1 MLKMEE
7 LRDKNPFHCIITG
20 PTNCGKTRY
29 VIDQLRGSFRHVFDW
44 IVLIC
49 PTYSKNKTYRGFAK
63 GDKRFVVL
71 SPDASNVEEIND
83 LLGICEDFFSG
94 KNTLIILDDCAVSKD
109 LKNRTNKF
117 INLAFSGRHAGLSVW
132 VLTQQLTSIAKPFR
146 DNVACVVAFHNP
158 SQIGMKSLFEEFGG
172 DLDSQTRK
180 NLMKNLKSENYSAL
194 CFSLRNPYHCY
205 LRIPSPEENFKVS
218 LYKMSDLAEMTF
230 DENQKTNQ
238 KFSISAGDVEYQ
250 KESLVILASLGTT
263 KEYLGVEMS
272 LEKIHKLPDKEVEKF
287 FNRYQK
293 VAGQKMA
300 NGLVDSAI
308 STATKVISCFLPID
322 DTEELCYDLQNDEL
336 VKRELSNIAGLLVV
350 RGGRLV
356 ALGSALFQ
364 VVRHIKFNI
373 ESESDR
379 DAVGLSPESGGAAGL
394 AVVVEK
400 QNLNETE
407 GSDANKIEAESK

>member
-1 MLKMEE
+1 
-7 LRDKNPFHCIITG
+7 
-20 PTNCGKTRY
+20 
-29 VIDQLRGSFRHVFDW
+29 
-44 IVLIC
+44 
-49 PTYSKNKTYRGFAK
+49 
-63 GDKRFVVL
+63 
-71 SPDASNVEEIND
+71 
-83 LLGICEDFFSG
+83 
-94 KNTLIILDDCAVSKD
+94 
-109 LKNRTNKF
+109 
-117 INLAFSGRHAGLSVW
+117 
-132 VLTQQLTSIAKPFR
+132 
-146 DNVACVVAFHNP
+146 
-158 SQIGMKSLFEEFGG
+158 
-172 DLDSQTRK
+172 
-180 NLMKNLKSENYSAL
+180 
-194 CFSLRNPYHCY
+194 
-205 LRIPSPEENFKVS
+205 
-218 LYKMSDLAEMTF
+218 MSDLDEMTF
-230 DENQKTNQ
+230 DENQKTNPN
-238 KFSISAGDVEYQ
+238 FSISAGDVEYQ

-322 DTEELCYDLQNDEL
+322 DTEELCYDLQSDEL

-364 VVRHIKFNI
+364 VVRHIKFNT

-394 AVVVEK
+394 AVVVEN
-400 QNLNETE
+400 QNLFETK

>member
-1 MLKMEE
+1 
-7 LRDKNPFHCIITG
+7 
-20 PTNCGKTRY
+20 
-29 VIDQLRGSFRHVFDW
+29 
-44 IVLIC
+44 
-49 PTYSKNKTYRGFAK
+49 
-63 GDKRFVVL
+63 
-71 SPDASNVEEIND
+71 
-83 LLGICEDFFSG
+83 
-94 KNTLIILDDCAVSKD
+94 
-109 LKNRTNKF
+109 
-117 INLAFSGRHAGLSVW
+117 
-132 VLTQQLTSIAKPFR
+132 
-146 DNVACVVAFHNP
+146 
-158 SQIGMKSLFEEFGG
+158 
-172 DLDSQTRK
+172 
-180 NLMKNLKSENYSAL
+180 
-194 CFSLRNPYHCY
+194 
-205 LRIPSPEENFKVS
+205 
-218 LYKMSDLAEMTF
+218 MSDLAEMTF
-230 DENQKTNQ
+230 DENEKTNQ
-238 KFSISAGDVEYQ
+238 KFSISAGDVDYQ

-364 VVRHIKFNI
+364 VVRHIKFNR
-373 ESESDR
+373 ESENER
-379 DAVGLSPESGGAAGL
+379 DAVGLSPESGEANEPAG
-394 AVVVEK
+394 ENR
-400 QNLNETE
+400 NLFETK

>member
-1 MLKMEE
+1 
-7 LRDKNPFHCIITG
+7 
-20 PTNCGKTRY
+20 
-29 VIDQLRGSFRHVFDW
+29 
-44 IVLIC
+44 
-49 PTYSKNKTYRGFAK
+49 
-63 GDKRFVVL
+63 
-71 SPDASNVEEIND
+71 
-83 LLGICEDFFSG
+83 
-94 KNTLIILDDCAVSKD
+94 
-109 LKNRTNKF
+109 
-117 INLAFSGRHAGLSVW
+117 
-132 VLTQQLTSIAKPFR
+132 
-146 DNVACVVAFHNP
+146 
-158 SQIGMKSLFEEFGG
+158 
-172 DLDSQTRK
+172 
-180 NLMKNLKSENYSAL
+180 
-194 CFSLRNPYHCY
+194 
-205 LRIPSPEENFKVS
+205 
-218 LYKMSDLAEMTF
+218 MSDLAEMTF

-238 KFSISAGDVEYQ
+238 KFAISAGHVDFQ

-364 VVRHIKFNI
+364 VVRHIKFNT
-373 ESESDR
+373 ESESER
-379 DAVGLSPESGGAAGL
+379 DAVGLSPESGEANEPAG
-394 AVVVEK
+394 K
-400 QNLNETE
+400 NQNLFETK

>member
-1 MLKMEE
+1 
-7 LRDKNPFHCIITG
+7 
-20 PTNCGKTRY
+20 
-29 VIDQLRGSFRHVFDW
+29 
-44 IVLIC
+44 
-49 PTYSKNKTYRGFAK
+49 
-63 GDKRFVVL
+63 
-71 SPDASNVEEIND
+71 
-83 LLGICEDFFSG
+83 
-94 KNTLIILDDCAVSKD
+94 
-109 LKNRTNKF
+109 
-117 INLAFSGRHAGLSVW
+117 
-132 VLTQQLTSIAKPFR
+132 
-146 DNVACVVAFHNP
+146 
-158 SQIGMKSLFEEFGG
+158 
-172 DLDSQTRK
+172 
-180 NLMKNLKSENYSAL
+180 
-194 CFSLRNPYHCY
+194 
-205 LRIPSPEENFKVS
+205 
-218 LYKMSDLAEMTF
+218 MSDLAEMTF
-230 DENQKTNQ
+230 DENQKTNPN
-238 KFSISAGDVEYQ
+238 FSISAGDVEYQ

-364 VVRHIKFNI
+364 VVRHIKFNR
-373 ESESDR
+373 ESESER
-379 DAVGLSPESGGAAGL
+379 DAVRLSPEYGDSDRESGGAN
-394 AVVVEK
+394 
-400 QNLNETE
+400 QNLFETK

>member
-1 MLKMEE
+1 M
-7 LRDKNPFHCIITG
+7 P
-20 PTNCGKTRY
+20 
-29 VIDQLRGSFRHVFDW
+29 
-44 IVLIC
+44 
-49 PTYSKNKTYRGFAK
+49 
-63 GDKRFVVL
+63 
-71 SPDASNVEEIND
+71 
-83 LLGICEDFFSG
+83 
-94 KNTLIILDDCAVSKD
+94 
-109 LKNRTNKF
+109 
-117 INLAFSGRHAGLSVW
+117 
-132 VLTQQLTSIAKPFR
+132 
-146 DNVACVVAFHNP
+146 
-158 SQIGMKSLFEEFGG
+158 
-172 DLDSQTRK
+172 
-180 NLMKNLKSENYSAL
+180 
-194 CFSLRNPYHCY
+194 
-205 LRIPSPEENFKVS
+205 
-218 LYKMSDLAEMTF
+218 DLAEMTF

-364 VVRHIKFNI
+364 VVRHIKFNR
-373 ESESDR
+373 ESESGD
-379 DAVGLSPESGGAAGL
+379 S
-394 AVVVEK
+394 EK

>member
-1 MLKMEE
+1 
-7 LRDKNPFHCIITG
+7 
-20 PTNCGKTRY
+20 
-29 VIDQLRGSFRHVFDW
+29 
-44 IVLIC
+44 
-49 PTYSKNKTYRGFAK
+49 
-63 GDKRFVVL
+63 
-71 SPDASNVEEIND
+71 
-83 LLGICEDFFSG
+83 
-94 KNTLIILDDCAVSKD
+94 
-109 LKNRTNKF
+109 
-117 INLAFSGRHAGLSVW
+117 
-132 VLTQQLTSIAKPFR
+132 
-146 DNVACVVAFHNP
+146 
-158 SQIGMKSLFEEFGG
+158 
-172 DLDSQTRK
+172 
-180 NLMKNLKSENYSAL
+180 
-194 CFSLRNPYHCY
+194 
-205 LRIPSPEENFKVS
+205 
-218 LYKMSDLAEMTF
+218 MSDLAEMTF

-238 KFSISAGDVEYQ
+238 KFSISAGDVDYQ

-364 VVRHIKFNI
+364 VVRHIKFNT
-373 ESESDR
+373 ESENDR
-379 DAVGLSPESGGAAGL
+379 DPKQMNLLAKIKIFSKQKAQTQTKSKQSLSSSL
-394 AVVVEK
+394 
-400 QNLNETE
+400 
-407 GSDANKIEAESK
+407 DFKIFKIILKGDRYSLK

>member
-1 MLKMEE
+1 
-7 LRDKNPFHCIITG
+7 
-20 PTNCGKTRY
+20 
-29 VIDQLRGSFRHVFDW
+29 
-44 IVLIC
+44 
-49 PTYSKNKTYRGFAK
+49 
-63 GDKRFVVL
+63 
-71 SPDASNVEEIND
+71 
-83 LLGICEDFFSG
+83 
-94 KNTLIILDDCAVSKD
+94 
-109 LKNRTNKF
+109 
-117 INLAFSGRHAGLSVW
+117 
-132 VLTQQLTSIAKPFR
+132 
-146 DNVACVVAFHNP
+146 
-158 SQIGMKSLFEEFGG
+158 
-172 DLDSQTRK
+172 
-180 NLMKNLKSENYSAL
+180 
-194 CFSLRNPYHCY
+194 
-205 LRIPSPEENFKVS
+205 
-218 LYKMSDLAEMTF
+218 MSDLAEMTF

-364 VVRHIKFNI
+364 VVKLLASLSLSKIKIFSKQKAQTQTKSKQSLSSSLVYASSC
-373 ESESDR
+373 SELCSGFASAGFWAEPDCVSVACTSLADFKIFKIILKGDR
-379 DAVGLSPESGGAAGL
+379 YSL
-394 AVVVEK
+394 K
-400 QNLNETE
+400 
-407 GSDANKIEAESK
+407 

>member
-1 MLKMEE
+1 
-7 LRDKNPFHCIITG
+7 
-20 PTNCGKTRY
+20 
-29 VIDQLRGSFRHVFDW
+29 
-44 IVLIC
+44 
-49 PTYSKNKTYRGFAK
+49 
-63 GDKRFVVL
+63 
-71 SPDASNVEEIND
+71 
-83 LLGICEDFFSG
+83 
-94 KNTLIILDDCAVSKD
+94 
-109 LKNRTNKF
+109 
-117 INLAFSGRHAGLSVW
+117 
-132 VLTQQLTSIAKPFR
+132 
-146 DNVACVVAFHNP
+146 
-158 SQIGMKSLFEEFGG
+158 
-172 DLDSQTRK
+172 
-180 NLMKNLKSENYSAL
+180 
-194 CFSLRNPYHCY
+194 
-205 LRIPSPEENFKVS
+205 
-218 LYKMSDLAEMTF
+218 MSDLAEMTF

-238 KFSISAGDVEYQ
+238 KFSISAGDVEYK

-336 VKRELSNIAGLLVV
+336 VKRELYNIAGLLVV

-364 VVRHIKFNI
+364 VVRHIKFNRDSD
-373 ESESDR
+373 SEAGVTAELEKAKLRTGDR
-379 DAVGLSPESGGAAGL
+379 ESGETAGYPAGF

-400 QNLNETE
+400 QNLNDTE
-407 GSDANKIEAESK
+407 GPDANKI

>member
-1 MLKMEE
+1 
-7 LRDKNPFHCIITG
+7 
-20 PTNCGKTRY
+20 
-29 VIDQLRGSFRHVFDW
+29 
-44 IVLIC
+44 
-49 PTYSKNKTYRGFAK
+49 
-63 GDKRFVVL
+63 
-71 SPDASNVEEIND
+71 
-83 LLGICEDFFSG
+83 
-94 KNTLIILDDCAVSKD
+94 
-109 LKNRTNKF
+109 
-117 INLAFSGRHAGLSVW
+117 
-132 VLTQQLTSIAKPFR
+132 
-146 DNVACVVAFHNP
+146 
-158 SQIGMKSLFEEFGG
+158 
-172 DLDSQTRK
+172 
-180 NLMKNLKSENYSAL
+180 
-194 CFSLRNPYHCY
+194 
-205 LRIPSPEENFKVS
+205 
-218 LYKMSDLAEMTF
+218 MSDLAEMTF

-238 KFSISAGDVEYQ
+238 KFSISAGDVDYQ

-364 VVRHIKFNI
+364 VVRHIKFNT
-373 ESESDR
+373 ESENENENENEPAGDR
-379 DAVGLSPESGGAAGL
+379 DSEAGAKLRSGGAN
-394 AVVVEK
+394 
-400 QNLNETE
+400 QNLFETK

>member
-1 MLKMEE
+1 
-7 LRDKNPFHCIITG
+7 
-20 PTNCGKTRY
+20 
-29 VIDQLRGSFRHVFDW
+29 
-44 IVLIC
+44 
-49 PTYSKNKTYRGFAK
+49 
-63 GDKRFVVL
+63 
-71 SPDASNVEEIND
+71 
-83 LLGICEDFFSG
+83 
-94 KNTLIILDDCAVSKD
+94 
-109 LKNRTNKF
+109 
-117 INLAFSGRHAGLSVW
+117 
-132 VLTQQLTSIAKPFR
+132 
-146 DNVACVVAFHNP
+146 
-158 SQIGMKSLFEEFGG
+158 
-172 DLDSQTRK
+172 
-180 NLMKNLKSENYSAL
+180 
-194 CFSLRNPYHCY
+194 
-205 LRIPSPEENFKVS
+205 
-218 LYKMSDLAEMTF
+218 MSDLAEMTF

-364 VVRHIKFNI
+364 VVRHIKFNR

-379 DAVGLSPESGGAAGL
+379 DAVGLSPESGDDSENL
-394 AVVVEK
+394 ASLSLSKIKIFRNKRLRRK
-400 QNLNETE
+400 QNR
-407 GSDANKIEAESK
+407 SRV

>member
-1 MLKMEE
+1 
-7 LRDKNPFHCIITG
+7 
-20 PTNCGKTRY
+20 
-29 VIDQLRGSFRHVFDW
+29 
-44 IVLIC
+44 
-49 PTYSKNKTYRGFAK
+49 
-63 GDKRFVVL
+63 
-71 SPDASNVEEIND
+71 
-83 LLGICEDFFSG
+83 
-94 KNTLIILDDCAVSKD
+94 
-109 LKNRTNKF
+109 
-117 INLAFSGRHAGLSVW
+117 
-132 VLTQQLTSIAKPFR
+132 
-146 DNVACVVAFHNP
+146 
-158 SQIGMKSLFEEFGG
+158 
-172 DLDSQTRK
+172 
-180 NLMKNLKSENYSAL
+180 
-194 CFSLRNPYHCY
+194 
-205 LRIPSPEENFKVS
+205 
-218 LYKMSDLAEMTF
+218 MSDLAEMTF

-238 KFSISAGDVEYQ
+238 KFAISAGDVDYQ

-364 VVRHIKFNI
+364 VVRHIKFNRDSDSEAGAKLRTGDSGAG
-373 ESESDR
+373 ESQT
-379 DAVGLSPESGGAAGL
+379 AGF
-394 AVVVEK
+394 AFVVEK
-400 QNLNETE
+400 QNINETE
-407 GSDANKIEAESK
+407 GSDANKI

>member
-1 MLKMEE
+1 
-7 LRDKNPFHCIITG
+7 
-20 PTNCGKTRY
+20 
-29 VIDQLRGSFRHVFDW
+29 
-44 IVLIC
+44 
-49 PTYSKNKTYRGFAK
+49 
-63 GDKRFVVL
+63 
-71 SPDASNVEEIND
+71 
-83 LLGICEDFFSG
+83 
-94 KNTLIILDDCAVSKD
+94 
-109 LKNRTNKF
+109 
-117 INLAFSGRHAGLSVW
+117 
-132 VLTQQLTSIAKPFR
+132 
-146 DNVACVVAFHNP
+146 
-158 SQIGMKSLFEEFGG
+158 
-172 DLDSQTRK
+172 
-180 NLMKNLKSENYSAL
+180 
-194 CFSLRNPYHCY
+194 
-205 LRIPSPEENFKVS
+205 
-218 LYKMSDLAEMTF
+218 MSDLAEMTF

-238 KFSISAGDVEYQ
+238 KFPISAGDVDYQ

-364 VVRHIKFNI
+364 VVRHIKFNT
-373 ESESDR
+373 ESDR
-379 DAVGLSPESGGAAGL
+379 EFGEANEPAG
-394 AVVVEK
+394 EN
-400 QNLNETE
+400 QNLLETK

>member
-1 MLKMEE
+1 
-7 LRDKNPFHCIITG
+7 
-20 PTNCGKTRY
+20 
-29 VIDQLRGSFRHVFDW
+29 
-44 IVLIC
+44 
-49 PTYSKNKTYRGFAK
+49 
-63 GDKRFVVL
+63 
-71 SPDASNVEEIND
+71 
-83 LLGICEDFFSG
+83 
-94 KNTLIILDDCAVSKD
+94 
-109 LKNRTNKF
+109 
-117 INLAFSGRHAGLSVW
+117 
-132 VLTQQLTSIAKPFR
+132 
-146 DNVACVVAFHNP
+146 
-158 SQIGMKSLFEEFGG
+158 
-172 DLDSQTRK
+172 
-180 NLMKNLKSENYSAL
+180 
-194 CFSLRNPYHCY
+194 
-205 LRIPSPEENFKVS
+205 
-218 LYKMSDLAEMTF
+218 MSDLAEMTF

-238 KFSISAGDVEYQ
+238 KFSISAGDVDYQ

-364 VVRHIKFNI
+364 VVRHIKFNT
-373 ESESDR
+373 ESENER
-379 DAVGLSPESGGAAGL
+379 DAVGLSPESGDSDRESGVAN
-394 AVVVEK
+394 
-400 QNLNETE
+400 QNLLETK
-407 GSDANKIEAESK
+407 GSVANKIEAESK

>member
-1 MLKMEE
+1 
-7 LRDKNPFHCIITG
+7 
-20 PTNCGKTRY
+20 
-29 VIDQLRGSFRHVFDW
+29 
-44 IVLIC
+44 
-49 PTYSKNKTYRGFAK
+49 
-63 GDKRFVVL
+63 
-71 SPDASNVEEIND
+71 
-83 LLGICEDFFSG
+83 
-94 KNTLIILDDCAVSKD
+94 
-109 LKNRTNKF
+109 
-117 INLAFSGRHAGLSVW
+117 
-132 VLTQQLTSIAKPFR
+132 
-146 DNVACVVAFHNP
+146 
-158 SQIGMKSLFEEFGG
+158 
-172 DLDSQTRK
+172 
-180 NLMKNLKSENYSAL
+180 
-194 CFSLRNPYHCY
+194 
-205 LRIPSPEENFKVS
+205 
-218 LYKMSDLAEMTF
+218 MSDLAEMTF

-238 KFSISAGDVEYQ
+238 NFSISAGDVEYQ

-364 VVRHIKFNI
+364 VVRHIKFNRD
-373 ESESDR
+373 SEAGDSDR
-379 DAVGLSPESGGAAGL
+379 ESGETAGL
-394 AVVVEK
+394 AVVVEN
-400 QNLNETE
+400 QNLFETK
-407 GSDANKIEAESK
+407 GSGANKIEAESK

>member
-1 MLKMEE
+1 
-7 LRDKNPFHCIITG
+7 
-20 PTNCGKTRY
+20 
-29 VIDQLRGSFRHVFDW
+29 
-44 IVLIC
+44 
-49 PTYSKNKTYRGFAK
+49 
-63 GDKRFVVL
+63 
-71 SPDASNVEEIND
+71 
-83 LLGICEDFFSG
+83 
-94 KNTLIILDDCAVSKD
+94 
-109 LKNRTNKF
+109 
-117 INLAFSGRHAGLSVW
+117 
-132 VLTQQLTSIAKPFR
+132 
-146 DNVACVVAFHNP
+146 
-158 SQIGMKSLFEEFGG
+158 
-172 DLDSQTRK
+172 
-180 NLMKNLKSENYSAL
+180 
-194 CFSLRNPYHCY
+194 
-205 LRIPSPEENFKVS
+205 
-218 LYKMSDLAEMTF
+218 MSDLAEMTF

-238 KFSISAGDVEYQ
+238 KFSISAGDVDYQ

-364 VVRHIKFNI
+364 VVRHIKFNR
-373 ESESDR
+373 ESESER
-379 DAVGLSPESGGAAGL
+379 DAVGLSPESGEANEPAG
-394 AVVVEK
+394 EN
-400 QNLNETE
+400 QNLFETK

>member
-1 MLKMEE
+1 
-7 LRDKNPFHCIITG
+7 
-20 PTNCGKTRY
+20 
-29 VIDQLRGSFRHVFDW
+29 
-44 IVLIC
+44 
-49 PTYSKNKTYRGFAK
+49 
-63 GDKRFVVL
+63 
-71 SPDASNVEEIND
+71 
-83 LLGICEDFFSG
+83 
-94 KNTLIILDDCAVSKD
+94 
-109 LKNRTNKF
+109 
-117 INLAFSGRHAGLSVW
+117 
-132 VLTQQLTSIAKPFR
+132 
-146 DNVACVVAFHNP
+146 
-158 SQIGMKSLFEEFGG
+158 
-172 DLDSQTRK
+172 
-180 NLMKNLKSENYSAL
+180 
-194 CFSLRNPYHCY
+194 
-205 LRIPSPEENFKVS
+205 
-218 LYKMSDLAEMTF
+218 MSDLAEMTF

-287 FNRYQK
+287 FNMYQK

-364 VVRHIKFNI
+364 VVRHIKFNR
-373 ESESDR
+373 ESESKR
-379 DAVGLSPESGGAAGL
+379 DAVGLSPEYGDSDRESGGAN
-394 AVVVEK
+394 
-400 QNLNETE
+400 QNLFETK

>member
-1 MLKMEE
+1 
-7 LRDKNPFHCIITG
+7 
-20 PTNCGKTRY
+20 
-29 VIDQLRGSFRHVFDW
+29 
-44 IVLIC
+44 
-49 PTYSKNKTYRGFAK
+49 
-63 GDKRFVVL
+63 
-71 SPDASNVEEIND
+71 
-83 LLGICEDFFSG
+83 
-94 KNTLIILDDCAVSKD
+94 
-109 LKNRTNKF
+109 
-117 INLAFSGRHAGLSVW
+117 
-132 VLTQQLTSIAKPFR
+132 
-146 DNVACVVAFHNP
+146 
-158 SQIGMKSLFEEFGG
+158 
-172 DLDSQTRK
+172 
-180 NLMKNLKSENYSAL
+180 
-194 CFSLRNPYHCY
+194 
-205 LRIPSPEENFKVS
+205 
-218 LYKMSDLAEMTF
+218 MSDLAEMTF

-293 VAGQKMA
+293 VTGQKMA

-336 VKRELSNIAGLLVV
+336 VKRELYNIAGLLVV

-364 VVRHIKFNI
+364 VVRHIKFNR
-373 ESESDR
+373 ESESD
-379 DAVGLSPESGGAAGL
+379 SESGDS
-394 AVVVEK
+394 EIK
-400 QNLNETE
+400 

>member
-1 MLKMEE
+1 
-7 LRDKNPFHCIITG
+7 
-20 PTNCGKTRY
+20 
-29 VIDQLRGSFRHVFDW
+29 
-44 IVLIC
+44 
-49 PTYSKNKTYRGFAK
+49 
-63 GDKRFVVL
+63 
-71 SPDASNVEEIND
+71 
-83 LLGICEDFFSG
+83 
-94 KNTLIILDDCAVSKD
+94 
-109 LKNRTNKF
+109 
-117 INLAFSGRHAGLSVW
+117 
-132 VLTQQLTSIAKPFR
+132 
-146 DNVACVVAFHNP
+146 
-158 SQIGMKSLFEEFGG
+158 
-172 DLDSQTRK
+172 
-180 NLMKNLKSENYSAL
+180 
-194 CFSLRNPYHCY
+194 
-205 LRIPSPEENFKVS
+205 
-218 LYKMSDLAEMTF
+218 MSDLAEMTF

-238 KFSISAGDVEYQ
+238 KFYIRARDVEYQ

-293 VAGQKMA
+293 VAEQKMA

-336 VKRELSNIAGLLVV
+336 VKRELSNIVGLLVV

-364 VVRHIKFNI
+364 VVKHIKFNR

-379 DAVGLSPESGGAAGL
+379 DAVGLSPESGDSEAGESQTSGL
-394 AVVVEK
+394 AFVVEN
-400 QNLNETE
+400 QNLFETK

>member
-1 MLKMEE
+1 
-7 LRDKNPFHCIITG
+7 
-20 PTNCGKTRY
+20 
-29 VIDQLRGSFRHVFDW
+29 
-44 IVLIC
+44 
-49 PTYSKNKTYRGFAK
+49 
-63 GDKRFVVL
+63 
-71 SPDASNVEEIND
+71 
-83 LLGICEDFFSG
+83 
-94 KNTLIILDDCAVSKD
+94 
-109 LKNRTNKF
+109 
-117 INLAFSGRHAGLSVW
+117 
-132 VLTQQLTSIAKPFR
+132 
-146 DNVACVVAFHNP
+146 
-158 SQIGMKSLFEEFGG
+158 
-172 DLDSQTRK
+172 
-180 NLMKNLKSENYSAL
+180 
-194 CFSLRNPYHCY
+194 
-205 LRIPSPEENFKVS
+205 
-218 LYKMSDLAEMTF
+218 MSDLAEMTF

-238 KFSISAGDVEYQ
+238 KFAISAGDVDFQ

-364 VVRHIKFNI
+364 VVRQIKFNR
-373 ESESDR
+373 ESESDDSDR
-379 DAVGLSPESGGAAGL
+379 ESGGAN
-394 AVVVEK
+394 
-400 QNLNETE
+400 QNLFETK

>member
-1 MLKMEE
+1 
-7 LRDKNPFHCIITG
+7 
-20 PTNCGKTRY
+20 
-29 VIDQLRGSFRHVFDW
+29 
-44 IVLIC
+44 
-49 PTYSKNKTYRGFAK
+49 
-63 GDKRFVVL
+63 
-71 SPDASNVEEIND
+71 
-83 LLGICEDFFSG
+83 
-94 KNTLIILDDCAVSKD
+94 
-109 LKNRTNKF
+109 
-117 INLAFSGRHAGLSVW
+117 
-132 VLTQQLTSIAKPFR
+132 
-146 DNVACVVAFHNP
+146 
-158 SQIGMKSLFEEFGG
+158 
-172 DLDSQTRK
+172 
-180 NLMKNLKSENYSAL
+180 
-194 CFSLRNPYHCY
+194 
-205 LRIPSPEENFKVS
+205 
-218 LYKMSDLAEMTF
+218 MSDLAEMTF
-230 DENQKTNQ
+230 DENEKTNQ
-238 KFSISAGDVEYQ
+238 KFSIRAGDVDYQ

-364 VVRHIKFNI
+364 VVRHIKFNR
-373 ESESDR
+373 ESENEPAGDR
-379 DAVGLSPESGGAAGL
+379 DSEAGAKHRSGG
-394 AVVVEK
+394 EN
-400 QNLNETE
+400 QNLLETK

>member
-1 MLKMEE
+1 
-7 LRDKNPFHCIITG
+7 
-20 PTNCGKTRY
+20 
-29 VIDQLRGSFRHVFDW
+29 
-44 IVLIC
+44 
-49 PTYSKNKTYRGFAK
+49 
-63 GDKRFVVL
+63 
-71 SPDASNVEEIND
+71 
-83 LLGICEDFFSG
+83 
-94 KNTLIILDDCAVSKD
+94 
-109 LKNRTNKF
+109 
-117 INLAFSGRHAGLSVW
+117 
-132 VLTQQLTSIAKPFR
+132 
-146 DNVACVVAFHNP
+146 
-158 SQIGMKSLFEEFGG
+158 
-172 DLDSQTRK
+172 
-180 NLMKNLKSENYSAL
+180 
-194 CFSLRNPYHCY
+194 
-205 LRIPSPEENFKVS
+205 
-218 LYKMSDLAEMTF
+218 MSDLAEMTF
-230 DENQKTNQ
+230 DEDQKTNQ

-364 VVRHIKFNI
+364 VVRHIKFNR

-379 DAVGLSPESGGAAGL
+379 ESCDS
-394 AVVVEK
+394 EN
-400 QNLNETE
+400 QNLFETK